1 MATLKEKTVSGVFWT
16 GLAKTSMQFML
27 VAVLFILA
35 RLLSEE
41 DFGLIAMAGIIT
53 VAIGMVNERGLGTAI
68 IQKKSVPAS
77 QLSTMF
83 WASLVFGGILFGIG
97 VGISF
102 PFAKFYNE
110 QLVKPVI
117 IVMSTGFFIGAFG
130 IVQKALLTK
139 EMAFK
144 KLAIIEMCAVLVS
157 GITAIILAMS
167 NFGVWSLVALSLL
180 RDLISVILLWLFCP
194 WRPVLHFS
202 RRELNELLGFS
213 ASVLGNDVALYLV
226 TNADITIIGKVLG
239 KALLGYYSLALN
251 LVKMPVTRLSAIVAR
266 VVFPAF
272 SELQDDLLSFKKSY
286 LRSVT
291 FISLITFPLLAG
303 LAVFSREFIQVFL
316 GENWLPMST
325 PLMILI
331 PMAML
336 KSVGSIKGSVLMAC
350 GKPEIEFKWN
360 LAYLLPLIAAV
371 LFGTRFGLTGAAA
384 AFTILYIFTFPVIQQ
399 ITNKQ
404 INVTMKEFG
413 KSLKVSTFSTA
424 MMAFVGI
431 VVKLIFK
438 NVFSINDLWVLITG
452 VILSVL
458 TYYFALRLLN
468 KTLLNEFLNL
478 FKNLKKKQPKVELQ
492 LSEVTLNS

>member
-1 MATLKEKTVSGVFWT
+1 MATLKEKTVSGVFWI
-16 GLAKTSMQFML
+16 GMAKTSMQFML

-35 RLLSEE
+35 RLLSEA
-41 DFGLIAMAGIIT
+41 DFGIIAMAGIIT

-68 IQKKSVPAS
+68 IQKKNIPDS

-83 WASLVFGGILFGIG
+83 WASLAFGALLFGVG
-97 VGISF
+97 FGISF
-102 PFAKFYNE
+102 PLAGFYNE
-110 QLVKPVI
+110 QLIKPVFI
-117 IVMSTGFFIGAFG
+117 IMSSGFFIGAFG

-144 KLAIIEMCAVLVS
+144 KLAIIEMCAVMVS
-157 GITAIILAMS
+157 GITAIILAMFR
-167 NFGVWSLVALSLL
+167 FGVWSLVVLALL
-180 RDLISVILLWLFCP
+180 RDLISVVLLWLSSP
-194 WRPVLHFS
+194 WRPALHFS
-202 RRELNELLGFS
+202 RKEFNELLSFS

-239 KALLGYYSLALN
+239 KAMLGYYSLALN

-272 SELQDDLLSFKKSY
+272 SELQDDLLAFKKSF

-303 LAVFSREFIQVFL
+303 LAVFSREFITVFL
-316 GENWLPMST
+316 GEKWLPMT
-325 PLMILI
+325 LPLIILI

-360 LAYLLPLIAAV
+360 LVYLLPLIAAV
-371 LFGTRFGLTGAAA
+371 LFGTRFGISGAAA
-384 AFTILYIFTFPVIQQ
+384 AFTILYILTFPVIQH

-413 KSLKVSTFSTA
+413 KALSVSTFSTA

-431 VVKLIFK
+431 IVKLIFRIVL
-438 NVFSINDLWVLITG
+438 NINDLWTLTAGIL
-452 VILSVL
+452 LSVV
-458 TYYFALRLLN
+458 TYYFAFRLLD

-478 FKNLKKKQPKVELQ
+478 FKNLKKKQPKVDLH
-492 LSEVTLNS
+492 LSEVTINS

>member
-16 GLAKTSMQFML
+16 GLAKISMQFML
-27 VAVLFILA
+27 VAVIFILA
-35 RLLSEE
+35 RLLSEA
-41 DFGLIAMAGIIT
+41 DFGIVAMAGIIT

-68 IQKKSVPAS
+68 IQKKNIPIS

-83 WASLVFGGILFGIG
+83 WASIVFGSLLFSLGICIA
-97 VGISF
+97 F
-102 PFAKFYNE
+102 PFAMFYNE

-117 IVMSTGFFIGAFG
+117 IVMSTGFFIGSFG

-139 EMAFK
+139 VMAFK
-144 KLAIIEMCAVLVS
+144 KLAIIEMCAVTVS
-157 GITAIILAMS
+157 GISAIIMALL
-167 NFGVWSLVALSLL
+167 NFGVWSLVVLALL
-180 RDLISVILLWLFCP
+180 RDFISVVLLWFISK

-202 RRELNELLGFS
+202 WKEFKELLGFS

-226 TNADITIIGKVLG
+226 TNADIIIIGKVLG

-272 SELQDDLLSFKKSY
+272 SELQDDLLSFKKSF

-303 LAVFSREFIQVFL
+303 LAVFAREFIIVFL
-316 GENWLPMST
+316 GEKWLPMTT
-325 PLMILI
+325 PLIILI

-350 GKPEIEFKWN
+350 GKPEIELKWN
-360 LAYLLPLIAAV
+360 LVYLLPLITAV
-371 LFGTRFGLTGAAA
+371 LFGTRYGLTGAAT
-384 AFTILYIFTFPVIQQ
+384 AFTLLYMITFPVIQY

-404 INVTMKEFG
+404 INLTMKEFG
-413 KSLKVSTFSTA
+413 QALSVSTFSTA
-424 MMAFVGI
+424 MMVFVGI
-431 VVKLIFK
+431 IFK
-438 NVFSINDLWVLITG
+438 AVFKIVFNFSHLWILIIG
-452 VILSVL
+452 IILSVL
-458 TYYFALRLLN
+458 TYYFALRVLN

-478 FKNLKKKQPKVELQ
+478 FKHMKTTQPEVEIH
-492 LSEVTLNS
+492 LSEATVNS

>member
-35 RLLSEE
+35 RLLSEA

-68 IQKKSVPAS
+68 IQKKSVPDS
-77 QLSTMF
+77 QVSTMF

-110 QLVKPVI
+110 QMVKPLI

-144 KLAIIEMCAVLVS
+144 KLAMIEMCAVLIS
-157 GITAIILAMS
+157 GITAIVLAIF

-180 RDLISVILLWLFCP
+180 RDLISVILLWWYCP

-239 KALLGYYSLALN
+239 KVMLGYYSLALN

-303 LAVFSREFIQVFL
+303 LAVFSGEFIQVFL
-316 GENWLPMST
+316 GEKWRPMST

-371 LFGTRFGLTGAAA
+371 LFGTRFGLSGAAA
-384 AFTILYIFTFPVIQQ
+384 AFTLLYVITFPVIQQ

-413 KSLKVSTFSTA
+413 KSLRVSTFSTA
-424 MMAFVGI
+424 VMVFAGI
-431 VVKLIFK
+431 VVKLIFE
-438 NVFSINDLWVLITG
+438 NIFHINNLWVLITG
-452 VILSVL
+452 VIFSVL

-478 FKNLKKKQPKVELQ
+478 FKDLKKKQPKVELQ